1 MTGTADAAR
10 PEDPDLLVPG
20 ARRMRPDDAFMLL
33 TETDATPM
41 HVGALLILEVPQAK
55 KAGFYETIRNQI
67 AERLPHTPL
76 LVGVRE
82 APDGYDSD
90 VWLDLPNCDLDYH
103 IRRVPADRDMD
114 DAALHAFIAECI
126 MQRLDM
132 SKPPFEVH
140 VLDRLTGDRCALYM
154 KVSHAITDGIGFQT
168 ILGMLSDEYP
178 PAEPRTAEGR
188 LPSDDEWRR
197 LADERFAREAPIVA
211 EMSARRKQAL
221 AALEEI
227 NADPE
232 RARAP
237 TPTLKLSG
245 PTSTKR
251 AYATVSIPL
260 AQIKALSKRYD
271 GTIND
276 MFMAVAASA
285 LRRFL
290 IEIDDL
296 PDTPIV
302 INSARSYR
310 RPEHGQFGNRIV
322 ALHPHLATTIADP
335 VERLR
340 AIQHSMALERAR
352 TGYDEA
358 MLGQLEKPY
367 GARDRRA
374 KFASRHEGGRALLPG
389 NITLSNVPGPAET
402 RTYAGF
408 RQIANFPTPLL
419 GSGRFLNITSRRNGD
434 FLDMGIMVDPT
445 KVSDPTKI
453 GRYLKDAVEEYERL
467 ADAQAR

>member
-1 MTGTADAAR
+1 MTGTAEQAR
-10 PEDPDLLVPG
+10 VADPDLLVPG
-20 ARRMRPDDAFMLL
+20 ARRMRPDDAFMLM

-41 HVGALLILEVPQAK
+41 HVGALLILEVPQAR
-55 KAGFYETIRNQI
+55 KADFYDAIRRQI

-114 DAALHAFIAECI
+114 DAALHAFIADCI

-132 SKPPFEVH
+132 SRPPFEVH
-140 VLDRLTGDRCALYM
+140 VLDRLTGDRCAIYM
-154 KVSHAITDGIGFQT
+154 KVHHAITDGIGFQT

-188 LPSDDEWRR
+188 LPSDEEWRR

-211 EMSARRKQAL
+211 EMSARRKEAL
-221 AALEEI
+221 AALEQI
-227 NADPE
+227 NADPARR
-232 RARAP
+232 RAL
-237 TPTLKLSG
+237 TPTLKMSG

-251 AYATVSIPL
+251 AYSTVSIPL
-260 AQIKALSKRYD
+260 ARVKALSKRYE

-276 MFMAVAASA
+276 MFLAIASSAV
-285 LRRFL
+285 RRYL
-290 IEIDDL
+290 VEIDDL
-296 PDTPIV
+296 PETPIV

-322 ALHPHLATTIADP
+322 ALHPHLATDIADP

-340 AIQHSMALERAR
+340 AIQHAMELERAR

-374 KFASRHEGGRALLPG
+374 KFAARHVGGASVLPG

-408 RQIANFPTPLL
+408 PQIANFPTPLL

-445 KVSDPTKI
+445 KVPDPATI
-453 GRYLKDAVEEYERL
+453 GVYLQDAVAEYERL
-467 ADAQAR
+467 AGRM